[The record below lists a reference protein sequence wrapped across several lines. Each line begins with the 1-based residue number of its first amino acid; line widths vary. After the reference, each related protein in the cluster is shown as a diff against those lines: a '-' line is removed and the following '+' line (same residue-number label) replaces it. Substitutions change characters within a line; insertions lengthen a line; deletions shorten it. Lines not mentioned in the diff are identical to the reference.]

1 MSIKDN
7 FDREAIDAISEILHK
22 ILSSQDDRREKLN
35 QEFILTVLN
44 QADEWCYL
52 NIPYAARFQSLSDYS
67 ELKTIYSFLHVGRE
81 LFMINAQYV
90 FAPLEAVIFQN
101 KDQVIEVLFEAGT
114 NIKVGER
121 DITEKMKEYYATR
134 IEEKSK

>member
-7 FDREAIDAISEILHK
+7 FDREAISTISEILCK
-22 ILSSQDDRREKLN
+22 ILSSQEDRREKLN

-44 QADEWCYL
+44 QGDEWCYL

-67 ELKTIYSFLHVGRE
+67 ELKIIHPYIPVGNE
-81 LFMINAQYV
+81 LFMMTPQYV
-90 FAPLEAVIFQN
+90 FAPFEAVIFQN
-101 KDQVIEVLFEAGT
+101 KDKTIEVLFEAGT
-114 NIKVGER
+114 NTKVGER

-134 IEEKSK
+134 NEEAK